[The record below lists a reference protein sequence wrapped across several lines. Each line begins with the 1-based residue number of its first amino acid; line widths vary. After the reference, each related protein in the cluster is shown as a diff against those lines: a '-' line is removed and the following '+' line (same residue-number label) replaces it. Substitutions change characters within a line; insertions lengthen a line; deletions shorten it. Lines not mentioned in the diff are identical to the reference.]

1 VTAKEEAVGKS
12 VNCQE
17 KFATVHLPSVI
28 SPQKANFMSNVPNA

>member
-17 KFATVHLPSVI
+17 KFPTAHLPSAI
-28 SPQKANFMSNVPNA
+28 SPQKANFMSSVPNA